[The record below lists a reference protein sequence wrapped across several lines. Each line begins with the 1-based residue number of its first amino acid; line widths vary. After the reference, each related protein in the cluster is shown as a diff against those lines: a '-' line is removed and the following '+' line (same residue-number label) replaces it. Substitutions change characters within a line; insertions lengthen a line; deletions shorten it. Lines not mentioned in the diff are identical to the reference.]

1 MFAPLLWLLKARP
14 LVLVGALTLAAA
26 TFVAFEQLGLPA
38 EISSISTFVI
48 AFGWLTLGV
57 AGEKPQPMALM
68 AAVGLPLAALNAAVA
83 LGILTLQDRPRE
95 ALEMALAGAVFGI
108 IVWLPGLLFSLVFIQ
123 LPVAFGTR
131 ARLENNLD
139 RRDGGA
145 AIGAGALGAVSA
157 IAAGVHLTVVAR
169 PVAVGVI
176 PVALALSASAAVVLP
191 ALARR
196 RARRKLTNSCV
207 YLPLD
212 DAARRELADAGT
224 PFFGPGEAPT
234 HTLYAR
240 APAAYRTA
248 PDRLGYFAERSNEA
262 PPPISA

>member
-1 MFAPLLWLLKARP
+1 MRRQFP
-14 LVLVGALTLAAA
+14 ALGGGFDLGEFHAAQGVEA
-26 TFVAFEQLGLPA
+26 
-38 EISSISTFVI
+38 
-48 AFGWLTLGV
+48 V
-57 AGEKPQPMALM
+57 AGVGRLM
-68 AAVGLPLAALNAAVA
+68 DAARAVVEA
-83 LGILTLQDRPRE
+83 VEGTGIP
-95 ALEMALAGAVFGI
+95 
-108 IVWLPGLLFSLVFIQ
+108 P
-123 LPVAFGTR
+123 
-131 ARLENNLD
+131 
-139 RRDGGA
+139 
-145 AIGAGALGAVSA
+145 
-157 IAAGVHLTVVAR
+157 
-169 PVAVGVI
+169 
-176 PVALALSASAAVVLP
+176 ALALSASAAVVLP